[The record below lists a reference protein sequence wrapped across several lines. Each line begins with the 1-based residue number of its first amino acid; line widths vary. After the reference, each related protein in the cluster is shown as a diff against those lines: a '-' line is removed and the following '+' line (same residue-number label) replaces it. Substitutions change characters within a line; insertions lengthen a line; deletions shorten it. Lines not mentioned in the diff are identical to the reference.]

1 MRPWRDRGSWLGA
14 RRVGWFMCERSCQAF
29 PQIISS
35 PSKHPSNSSLSLSLN
50 QQQISN
56 DKLSNVQAT
65 LLQEK
70 GEGMASSPYAIF
82 NPHLQIPGFDL
93 GPWPRCLVALKTIP
107 RPLGIQLGLSQNLQ
121 ERGGAGLTC

>member
-1 MRPWRDRGSWLGA
+1 MRGA
-14 RRVGWFMCERSCQAF
+14 VKPSPKLSVPQAS
-29 PQIISS
+29 I
-35 PSKHPSNSSLSLSLN
+35 HPTPLSLSLN

-70 GEGMASSPYAIF
+70 GEGMASSPYAMF

-93 GPWPRCLVALKTIP
+93 GPWLRCLVALKTIP

>member
-1 MRPWRDRGSWLGA
+1 MRGA
-14 RRVGWFMCERSCQAF
+14 VKPSPKLSVPQAS
-29 PQIISS
+29 I
-35 PSKHPSNSSLSLSLN
+35 HPTPLSLSLN

-93 GPWPRCLVALKTIP
+93 GPWPRCLVALKTIYSQAP
-107 RPLGIQLGLSQNLQ
+107 GNPARPESEPSGTW
-121 ERGGAGLTC
+121 RGRINMLMRCK